1 MPEIWVCGE
10 CKSINPLR
18 SSRCYKCF
26 GPRPAVGQELMAV
39 DAPRAQRS
47 AVDTALGVRRRH
59 HTALF
64 AIVTIGLIAASIAF
78 RWVSV
83 VRSLDLLRGLLEG
96 TVPSQAEVIRVGSQA
111 LGYYA
116 AGLLGTLA
124 WGIWMGRVIA
134 NVPILGGGYPVV
146 TPRTA
151 ILESIIPVFNLFRV
165 PAVLRDITAR
175 LSRAAVPD
183 NALIA
188 PWWLFLAGS
197 IFIER
202 PVGSI
207 LLLFAPD
214 LDTAYRWIVVLSL
227 MAAVMTVFAGLLAIA
242 IVVRIERL
250 QLGRARDLVDA
261 ADAATLVTPGHRR

>member
-1 MPEIWVCGE
+1 MTDIWVCGA
-10 CKSINPLR
+10 CKSVNPR
-18 SSRCYKCF
+18 RASRCYKCHA
-26 GPRPAVGQELMAV
+26 PRPPAGEELL
-39 DAPRAQRS
+39 
-47 AVDTALGVRRRH
+47 AVDTPVLQRTAVETAAGARGRK
-59 HTALF
+59 HTAIF
-64 AIVTIGLIAASIAF
+64 AIVTIVLIAASMSF

-83 VRSLDLLRGLLEG
+83 IRSLDMLNGILAGS
-96 TVPSQAEVIRVGSQA
+96 VPTNDEIVRIASQA

-134 NVPILGGGYPVV
+134 NIPILGGGYPVV

-151 ILESIIPVFNLFRV
+151 ILESVIPLFNLFRV
-165 PAVLRDITAR
+165 PAVLRDITTR
-175 LSRAAVPD
+175 LSRTGAAD

-202 PVGSI
+202 PIGSI

-214 LDTAYRWIVVLSL
+214 IETAYRWVVVLSL
-227 MAAVMTVFAGLLAIA
+227 AAAVMTIFGGILAIA

-250 QLGRARDLVDA
+250 QLSRARDLLDA
-261 ADAATLVTPGHRR
+261 ADAATARQAAGPG